1 MYLLDYRHH
10 LRAPDGRRHPPA
22 QAHIIFT
29 GVIDGMVKKR
39 REEKKQD
46 GRGRRKKE
54 NEDKIVDLTR
64 IVKYFVIVLLL

>member
-1 MYLLDYRHH
+1 MYLLDHHHH
-10 LRAPDGRRHPPA
+10 LRAPDGRCHPPA

-46 GRGRRKKE
+46 GRGRRKE

-64 IVKYFVIVLLL
+64 IVKYFVTVFLL

>member
-1 MYLLDYRHH
+1 
-10 LRAPDGRRHPPA
+10 
-22 QAHIIFT
+22 
-29 GVIDGMVKKR
+29 MVKKR

-54 NEDKIVDLTR
+54 NEDKIVDLAR